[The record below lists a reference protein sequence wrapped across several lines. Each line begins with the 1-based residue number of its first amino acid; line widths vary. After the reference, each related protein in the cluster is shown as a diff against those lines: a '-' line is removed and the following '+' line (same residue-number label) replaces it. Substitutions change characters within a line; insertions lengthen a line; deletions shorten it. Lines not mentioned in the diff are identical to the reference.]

1 VKHSLLLLF
10 LILVPLKVAFSQ
22 SDGFEIDITAEP
34 QISNAQIIELT
45 TLADSERRTGARL
58 ITITV
63 ANQSGADA
71 DDLYLEILRSS
82 SRHGLLAETYQRND
96 TAFGLSNGQTA
107 FISNNDIARGNLPN
121 TRNMVFFNGVLTSS
135 GRDFLNQLQGL
146 TALPADEYTI
156 TANLYQR
163 NNSRNGGILLGTASV
178 TIGRNLIDSDFSVY
192 LLSPGDVA
200 GSAISISNPYP
211 EFRWE
216 GIPGQKYRLVVVEA
230 TGSESP
236 QSLIESALS
245 SSPSEQGTENPLEH
259 VYLDVMVDGTS
270 FQYPAFGAKSLREGR
285 TYYWQVFSELQTTSG
300 IAERA
305 SEIWDFRLRSG
316 SASLDDV
323 DLDDELKEILIPLL
337 GEEEVNRLLRNGF
350 ALFEIELDGETY
362 SGEAAKAQLLELLDK
377 MRSNK
382 IKVSD

>member
-10 LILVPLKVAFSQ
+10 FILVPLKVVFSQ
-22 SDGFEIDITAEP
+22 SDGFDVDITAEP

-45 TLADSERRTGARL
+45 TLVDAERRTGARL
-58 ITITV
+58 MTITV
-63 ANQSGADA
+63 TNQSGADA

-96 TAFGLSNGQTA
+96 TAFGLENGQTV
-107 FISNNDIARGNLPN
+107 FISNNDIARGSLPN
-121 TRNMVFFNGVLTSS
+121 VSGVALFNGVLTSS
-135 GRDFLNQLQGL
+135 GRNFLNQLQGL
-146 TALPADEYTI
+146 TSLPADEYTI
-156 TANLYQR
+156 TVNLYQR

-178 TIGRNLIDSDFSVY
+178 TIGQNLIDSDYSIF
-192 LLSPGDVA
+192 LLSPGDIA

-216 GIPGQKYRLVVVEA
+216 GTPGQTYRLVVVEA
-230 TGSESP
+230 SGNESP

-245 SSPSEQGTENPLEH
+245 TSPSEQGTENPLEH
-259 VYLDVMVDGTS
+259 EYLDVLVDGTS
-270 FQYPAFGAKSLREGR
+270 FQYPAFGSKSLREGR

-300 IAERA
+300 SIERA
-305 SEIWDFRLRSG
+305 SEIWSFRLRG
-316 SASLDDV
+316 GATSLGEI
-323 DLDDELKEILIPLL
+323 DLDDELREFLVPLL
-337 GEEEVNRLLRNGF
+337 GEDEVNRLLRNGF

-362 SGEAAKAQLLELLDK
+362 SGEAAKAQLMELLDK